1 MLNCRTDPFRF
12 QTLSAGSFSGWY
24 SFSILPFSSSGIS
37 IIISV
42 TSHVYG
48 FACSPQSHPGNVKG
62 SGISVMVART
72 VVKDFSGVGDF
83 AWVAH
88 ATRMQK
94 AAERIV
100 LIWSNVASHRT
111 VEDALGAAFTGTVDS
126 ACSASCLAKI
136 PSDSRTLSTM
146 ARACRLMTFFPCAVH
161 AKAYVLPLLS
171 A

>member
-1 MLNCRTDPFRF
+1 MCRLSFSGYRDPSAWASMLNCRTDPFRF

-100 LIWSNVASHRT
+100 LIWSNVER
-111 VEDALGAAFTGTVDS
+111 ELRFTRRPRRVKRNVPR
-126 ACSASCLAKI
+126 SC
-136 PSDSRTLSTM
+136 
-146 ARACRLMTFFPCAVH
+146 
-161 AKAYVLPLLS
+161 
-171 A
+171 